1 MKVSRSIIG
10 AGVFLYIVA
19 LASSVMAQA
28 RMPEKHIQMYEIQL
42 KAGANAQFEAYM
54 KKIIEAA
61 NKINAPQGWFT
72 AQTELGA
79 NGTSYFIFLGF
90 DKWGERDGWSL
101 VPQMLTK
108 AFGEAEAQKLLK
120 TGGDAMWSYQA
131 NVYTLDEERSWNLEA
146 GAPAKYYQI
155 LRGQVKPSMVD
166 EYLMVISEIKEA
178 QENASVKRMG
188 IRRESRFGPSWEFY
202 MATPFEK
209 WGDWDEAAS
218 DVWGVVAKHHGEAK
232 AQALRKTLR
241 NCYESRE
248 LFVIAGRPDLSRE
261 APSTTS
267 SE

>member
-1 MKVSRSIIG
+1 
-10 AGVFLYIVA
+10 
-19 LASSVMAQA
+19 MAQA

-42 KAGANAQFEAYM
+42 KAGANAQFEAYI

-108 AFGEAEAQKLLK
+108 AFGEAEAQKILEA
-120 TGGDAMWSYQA
+120 GGEAIWSWQA

-146 GAPAKYYQI
+146 AAPAEYYQI
-155 LRGQVKPSMVD
+155 LLGNVKPSLVD
-166 EYLMVISEIKEA
+166 EYLMVISELKEA
-178 QENASVKRMG
+178 QEAASGPMG

-209 WGDWDEAAS
+209 WGDWDSEAS
-218 DVWGVVAKHHGEAK
+218 NVWGNVAKHHGEAK
-232 AQALRKTLR
+232 AQALRETLR

-248 LFVIAGRPDLSRE
+248 IFVIRGRPDLSRD